1 MYLLMLLLIAV
12 MYLMNII
19 ELFSLTRSYTLIN
32 KKLYPVIQKC
42 YTYFWTTNTLR
53 LIFIFSLL
61 KDFNIHDSV
70 LIKSSPT
77 S

>member
-1 MYLLMLLLIAV
+1 MYLLILLLIAV

-19 ELFSLTRSYTLIN
+19 ELFSLKRSYTLLHRNVTPI
-32 KKLYPVIQKC
+32 
-42 YTYFWTTNTLR
+42 FGTTNTLR